1 MTSLPLQ
8 GLRVVV
14 TRAVHQG
21 EGLCLAFE
29 AAGAT
34 VEPLPLLEI
43 VPPTDLRPLERAA
56 SELAL
61 YDWLVLT
68 SANAVEAFLPLTG
81 GALPS
86 RLRVATVGAATAAA
100 LAAYEIEPDWTGGS
114 DAEELLAALA
124 PHVSRRR
131 RVLLPQAADARPLLF
146 EGLNQA
152 GAEAVAVVAYDKRLP
167 PEALAR
173 AAELFADPSLG
184 WVTFTSPRI
193 VRHFVALFGK
203 DWERRRPELR
213 AVSIGRVTSAELNR
227 HGIEPAAVAAR
238 PGDAEMVA
246 AVVEAVAAASRK

>member
-1 MTSLPLQ
+1 MPVSLPLA

-14 TRAVHQG
+14 TRAAHQS
-21 EGLCLAFE
+21 EGLLRAFE

-43 VPPTDLRPLERAA
+43 VPPAHPHALERAA

-68 SANAVEAFLPLTG
+68 SVNAVEAFLPLAG
-81 GALPS
+81 GSLPP

-100 LAAYEIEPDWTGGS
+100 LASYEIEPDWTGGS

-124 PHVSRRR
+124 PHVTRRR
-131 RVLLPQAADARPLLF
+131 RVLLPQAADARSTLF

-152 GAEAVAVVAYDKRLP
+152 GAEVVTVVAYDKRLP
-167 PEALAR
+167 PEAPDR
-173 AAELFADPSLG
+173 AAELFAASPLG

-193 VRHFVALFGK
+193 VRHFAQLIGE

-213 AVSIGRVTSAELNR
+213 AVSIGRVTSAELTH
-227 HGIEPAAVAAR
+227 HGIVPAAVAAR
-238 PGDAEMVA
+238 PGDSEMVA
-246 AVVEAVAAASRK
+246 AVVGARRK